1 MHSKPTF
8 ALLIVLV
15 ALFGCEKTLDIPG
28 PLYQKRV
35 VLNGLLQPDSTIA
48 IQLTYTAPTNTS
60 IAYEQITNAQ
70 VTLTDNGQQLG
81 VLLHKGGGV
90 YRGMDRPKPGH
101 TYRVVAN
108 VPGYGSVDAEDQ
120 MPYKPVSTL
129 QVDSL
134 VTGNPN
140 DNPDFKVM
148 WQPIN
153 AVAVQWLA
161 FYVGYPDFDL
171 SLCPTNSTNCIL
183 TDITTFSQ
191 NYIVTNSGYLDR
203 FNSTYESY
211 LGSYNFYGPVRF
223 DPAKVLGKPVDLTFT
238 VANQIANRAHRKK
251 GVGNIID
258 FFAASASYDKFLRS
272 VMQARLNRIR
282 NSDDVFRNP
291 FAEATPVYTNV
302 NNGLGIFGAINLQRY
317 TY

>member
-1 MHSKPTF
+1 MHSKLAF

-28 PLYQKRV
+28 PLYQKKV

-48 IQLTYTAPTNTS
+48 IRLAYTAPTNTS

-70 VTLTDNGQQLG
+70 VTVTDNGQPATI
-81 VLLHKGGGV
+81 LLHKGGGV
-90 YRGMDRPKPGH
+90 YRGAGNPKPGH
-101 TYRVVAN
+101 IYHVTAI
-108 VPGYGSVDAEDQ
+108 VPGYGTVEAEDQ
-120 MPYKPVSTL
+120 MPYKPASTF

-134 VTGNPN
+134 VTGNIN
-140 DNPDFKVM
+140 DNPNFNVT

-161 FYVGYPDFDL
+161 FYVGSPDFDI
-171 SLCPTNSTNCIL
+171 SLCPTNSPNCIL
-183 TDITTFSQ
+183 TEIVTFSQ

-223 DPAKVLGKPVDLTFT
+223 DPDKVLGKPVDLTFT
-238 VANQIANRAHRKK
+238 VANQTVKRVNQRK
-251 GVGNIID
+251 GTGNIID
-258 FFAASASYDKFLRS
+258 LFTASANYDKFLRS
-272 VMQARLNRIR
+272 VLLARLNRIR
-282 NSDDVFRNP
+282 SSDDVFRNP
-291 FAEATPVYTNV
+291 FAEVTPVYTNV
-302 NNGLGIFGAINLQRY
+302 INGLGIFGAINLQRY